1 MSANDSVAHL
11 QKETVSMIGS
21 DGQLRV
27 VERHVPEKKQT
38 PAQMVADKLGIS
50 YHSDEKNG
58 HLTTSEAGKIGGHL
72 GGPMVKKLVS
82 LAREEMAKAHVDKM
96 IEANKRAKK

>member
-1 MSANDSVAHL
+1 MSANDNVAHI
-11 QKETVSMIGS
+11 QKETVSTIGS

-27 VERHVPEKKQT
+27 VERHVPEPKAT

-50 YHSDEKNG
+50 YHSGENNG

-82 LAREEMAKAHVDKM
+82 LAREEMAKAHVDKL
-96 IEANKRAKK
+96 IQDNKTAKK